1 MRKKL
6 FSLRDVALNKHL
18 IPDFEFDYFIRLPN
32 YSYRHSDAF
41 FSEDGLVKP
50 VRIGKEYVHDIRLN
64 PDDIVICYYK
74 VKRTTKTKTYT
85 PMKDRVSF
93 LEKMFETKN
102 QGLAY
107 NLAYKFGVKI

>member
-1 MRKKL
+1 MKKKL
-6 FSLRDVALNKHL
+6 FTLREVALNKHL
-18 IPDFEFDYFIRLPN
+18 IPGFEFHYFIRPKN
-32 YSYRHSDAF
+32 YGDKHSDAF
-41 FSEDGLVKP
+41 FSDGLVKP
-50 VRIGKEYVHDIRLN
+50 VRIGKKYVHDIKLN

-74 VKRTTKTKTYT
+74 IKRKTKTKTYT
-85 PMKDRVSF
+85 PMEDRVRF